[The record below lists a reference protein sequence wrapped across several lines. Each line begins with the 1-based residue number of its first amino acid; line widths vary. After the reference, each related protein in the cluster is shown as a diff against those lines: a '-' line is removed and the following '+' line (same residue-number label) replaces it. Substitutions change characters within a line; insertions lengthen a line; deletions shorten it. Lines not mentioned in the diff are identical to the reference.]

1 MLRSKDLAGS
11 EVLRTEWID
20 LISELDMLVNAG
32 VERIVKKQLTVRIS
46 FDLNRKGRHSLCTLH
61 TTRKRQSVSKKSLH
75 LPRATLCDSDVL
87 TFIYFC
93 FRFRFSFFFL
103 KKKMVVMIP
112 FIIHERHAVQNR
124 RAMLLTKCGLLEKPG
139 DILRR
144 RVLLNRWHLSDTAKM
159 DHGKQARATTH

>member
-93 FRFRFSFFFL
+93 FRFRFSLFF
-103 KKKMVVMIP
+103 
-112 FIIHERHAVQNR
+112 
-124 RAMLLTKCGLLEKPG
+124 
-139 DILRR
+139 
-144 RVLLNRWHLSDTAKM
+144 
-159 DHGKQARATTH
+159 